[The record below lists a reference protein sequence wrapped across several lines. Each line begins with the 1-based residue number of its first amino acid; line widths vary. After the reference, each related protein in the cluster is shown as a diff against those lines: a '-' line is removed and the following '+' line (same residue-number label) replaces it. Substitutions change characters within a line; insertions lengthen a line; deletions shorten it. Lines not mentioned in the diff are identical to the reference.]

1 DEVREAS
8 RASEIQEWGPEK
20 LPSGP
25 EIEKETEIILVEGRA
40 DVINLLRNNV
50 KNVIGMNGSKIPQSI
65 IPLCQR
71 KTVTLFTDGDR
82 GGELIQRQLMEMTKV
97 DFIARAPAGK
107 EVEELTK
114 KEITMALRKQIPAK
128 DTIKTRTFPTTR
140 PMPFNDRGQRNTP
153 IRRDFGE
160 RSFNRPFERK
170 PFNSMRNQPPT
181 QQRFEPNYRPRTEF
195 EPNHRPRTEF
205 ESSYRPRTEFVE
217 RRPLN
222 IEARATDEE
231 KKRFEPIINTVKGKM
246 EAVLLDNKGK
256 EIKKTKIREL
266 VPILKEQKEIDSI
279 ILDGIITKRLI
290 DEAKKHSVKYI
301 IGIKKGKIEE
311 TPEIKTLIM

>member
-1 DEVREAS
+1 
-8 RASEIQEWGPEK
+8 
-20 LPSGP
+20 
-25 EIEKETEIILVEGRA
+25 
-40 DVINLLRNNV
+40 
-50 KNVIGMNGSKIPQSI
+50 
-65 IPLCQR
+65 
-71 KTVTLFTDGDR
+71 
-82 GGELIQRQLMEMTKV
+82 
-97 DFIARAPAGK
+97 
-107 EVEELTK
+107 
-114 KEITMALRKQIPAK
+114 
-128 DTIKTRTFPTTR
+128 
-140 PMPFNDRGQRNTP
+140 MPFNDRGQRNTP